1 MYHTAKNAEIIITD
15 VFAKWFL
22 YSSVNGLFSIIVLI
36 RLLKTWSIT
45 EYFREYSLATKP
57 NNNPHIKAYIPWI
70 IFPWYMAKSNEEMT
84 IANSFPYFS
93 RGFNTTPLNNIS
105 SITGAI
111 TIIKIR
117 DNGLL
122 PFMVLK

>member
-45 EYFREYSLATKP
+45 EYFKEYSLATKP

-70 IFPWYMAKSNEEMT
+70 IFPWYMAKSSEETT
-84 IANSFPYFS
+84 IANIFPYFS
-93 RGFNTTPLNNIS
+93 RGFCIIPLNNVS

-117 DNGLL
+117 DIGLL
-122 PFMVLK
+122 PFIVLK

>member
-1 MYHTAKNAEIIITD
+1 
-15 VFAKWFL
+15 
-22 YSSVNGLFSIIVLI
+22 
-36 RLLKTWSIT
+36 
-45 EYFREYSLATKP
+45 
-57 NNNPHIKAYIPWI
+57 
-70 IFPWYMAKSNEEMT
+70 MAKSNEEMT

-122 PFMVLK
+122 LFIVLK